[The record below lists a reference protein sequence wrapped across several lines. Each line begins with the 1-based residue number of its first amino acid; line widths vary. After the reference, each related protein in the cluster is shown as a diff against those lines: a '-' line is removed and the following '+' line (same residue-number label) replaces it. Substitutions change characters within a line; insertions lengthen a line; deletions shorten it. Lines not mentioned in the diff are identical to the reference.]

1 MSALGIERKYCNL
14 PAEQIRT
21 LKHNVVLMWRKCMT
35 QFSQQETFG
44 EKFLFD
50 DFFAKRHSDR
60 HDTAEIGFAEMQ
72 FQEEQI
78 SLA

>member
-1 MSALGIERKYCNL
+1 
-14 PAEQIRT
+14 
-21 LKHNVVLMWRKCMT
+21 MWRKCMT